1 MSVPA
6 TLRYTPA
13 HEWVSVDGEI
23 ATVGISHHAQEEL
36 SDVVF
41 VELPEVGRE
50 VESGDPV
57 AVVESVKAA
66 SDIYAPLSGEV
77 VEANTEAEG
86 EPSFLNSDPYG
97 KGWIYK
103 IKFTDA
109 SELESLLDAAG
120 YQELIG

>member
-66 SDIYAPLSGEV
+66 SDIYAPLSGEI
-77 VEANTEAEG
+77 VEANTETEG

>member
-66 SDIYAPLSGEV
+66 SDIYAPLSGEI
-77 VEANTEAEG
+77 VEVNTETEG
-86 EPSFLNSDPYG
+86 EPSLLNSDPYG